1 MKGKSLRVR
10 MILYTFLTTGLA
22 LVLSG
27 IGLMLYDMRS
37 LTADLEQDI
46 LSKSALMKAA
56 CSTLVG
62 EEDAGAATDTI
73 EQIVGA
79 LKDSKHIQCAAVFR
93 PDGSLVA
100 SYSRDGEFLSHPGGT
115 FEKRKVK
122 DLNSGE
128 QEVFDPVFLPNGQQG
143 LVYLKNSSGFI
154 AERRGQYIIII
165 GVIWVVSM
173 GLTLLSSTWLQAGF
187 VKPVQDLVHTANRV
201 SLEKDFSL
209 RATKVTEDELG
220 QLTDAFNLMLE
231 KVQRRDNDLQAS
243 ENRLRLVLDLV
254 PHMIFAKDRS
264 GKFILCN
271 KALADNFNSTVE
283 KVLSSTHAEMH
294 GMHKSEET
302 LQMHR
307 DDLKV
312 MLSGKPLQ
320 VEETLTTHDGDSL
333 HLKTTKIPFF
343 QSDTNETAI
352 LGIAIDITHE
362 KNVENELRKAHAD
375 LQLANNELEKRV
387 NERTAEVFQYQQ
399 KLIRQEK
406 LATVGQVS
414 GSIAHELRNP
424 LGAIKQSIFF
434 LTRYTQ
440 KHKLADDHPKIGEH
454 LKTMDEELVS
464 ADHVITSLLDMSRV
478 KKMERKEVEMNQMV
492 EDIQT
497 RCRIIPPKQFVAEI
511 SHNPLHFQ
519 ADPVQFRQVLVNL
532 VNNAKD
538 ATPADG
544 KIEIIAKLDDGNRM
558 VKIEVKDNG
567 SGIAK
572 ESLERIFEPLYT
584 TKTKGTGLGL
594 SICKQIIE
602 EHHGGRMEVDS
613 EIGKGTCF
621 ILHLPLDNSKPE
633 S

>member
-1 MKGKSLRVR
+1 

-22 LVLSG
+22 LMLSG
-27 IGLMLYDMRS
+27 IGLMLYDLRS
-37 LTADLEQDI
+37 LGADMEQDI
-46 LSKSALMKAA
+46 LSKSSMMKAA
-56 CSTLVG
+56 CRTLLTSGDNGHST
-62 EEDAGAATDTI
+62 ETI
-73 EQIVGA
+73 EQVIAAV
-79 LKDSKHIQCAAVFR
+79 KDSKHIQCGAVFK
-93 PDGSLVA
+93 PDGTIVA
-100 SYSRDGEFLSHPGGT
+100 SYSRDGEYIQFPGRT
-115 FEKRKVK
+115 FDKREVVNLK
-122 DLNSGE
+122 SGE
-128 QEVFDPVFLPNGQQG
+128 KEVFDPVLLPDGERG
-143 LVYLKNSSGFI
+143 LVYLKNSSKFI
-154 AERRGQYIIII
+154 TDRRAKYIIILV
-165 GVIWVVSM
+165 VILVVSM
-173 GLTLLSSTWLQAGF
+173 GLTMISSTWLQSGF

-209 RATKVTEDELG
+209 RANKVTEDELG

-231 KVQRRDNDLQAS
+231 KVQRRDKDLQAS
-243 ENRLRLVLDLV
+243 ENKLRQVLDLV
-254 PHMIFAKDRS
+254 PHLIFAKDRS

-271 KALADNFNSTVE
+271 KALADNFGSTVE
-283 KVLSSTHAEMH
+283 KVLSSTHMEMH
-294 GMHKSEET
+294 GMHKSEES

-320 VEETLTTHDGDSL
+320 VEETLTTKDGHVI

-343 QSDTNETAI
+343 QSDTHETAI

-399 KLIRQEK
+399 KLVRQEK
-406 LATVGQVS
+406 LAAVGQVS

-440 KHKLADDHPKIGEH
+440 KHKLAGDHPKIGEH

-464 ADHVITSLLDMSRV
+464 ADHVISSLLDMSRV
-478 KKMERKEVEMNQMV
+478 KKMERIEVEMNQMV
-492 EDIQT
+492 EDIRN
-497 RCRIIPPKQFVAEI
+497 RCTILPPKQFVAEV
-511 SHNPLHFQ
+511 SHNPLNFQ
-519 ADPVQFRQVLVNL
+519 SDPVQFRQVLVNL

-538 ATPADG
+538 ATAADG
-544 KIEIIAKLDDGNRM
+544 KIEVIANLDKSANM
-558 VKIEVKDNG
+558 VKIEVRDNG

-572 ESLERIFEPLYT
+572 ESMDRIFEPLYT
-584 TKTKGTGLGL
+584 TKTKGNGLGL

-602 EHHGGRMEVDS
+602 EHHGGRMEVES
-613 EIGKGTCF
+613 ELGVGTCF
-621 ILHLPLDNSKPE
+621 TLHLPLDNTQAPS
-633 S
+633 